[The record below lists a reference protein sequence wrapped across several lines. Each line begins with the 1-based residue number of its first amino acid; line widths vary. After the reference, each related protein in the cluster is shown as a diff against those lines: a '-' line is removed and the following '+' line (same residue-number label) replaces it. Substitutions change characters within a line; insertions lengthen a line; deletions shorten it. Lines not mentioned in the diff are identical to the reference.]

1 MTSLKEWIDAKINDG
16 DITKFEYSELSNIV
30 EIGKGGFG
38 VVHRADL
45 DNRGIQV
52 ALKSF
57 SNKNRKID
65 KDDVADLVKEL
76 KLLRI
81 VHYHPNI
88 NNFIGIT
95 NGSCKLRETPIE
107 NTPLK
112 YQILYQKCWSE
123 DPTLRPDIN
132 EVYTKLKQL
141 DAQFNSVKSD
151 DDIINEEREL
161 CSALMEIRKSYM
173 IYNDTGP
180 TKSLDF
186 DSVIDHHRPRS
197 EAIFDYLIN
206 DPTIEHYDVMI
217 GIFHYHYSEFEKHEK
232 YYQWVKKASD
242 NGDIYGHYELGRCY
256 YHGYGIESDKNKAI
270 ELFERS
276 GLNIAL
282 YSLAD
287 HHNQCGNLQEAFE
300 LYVRS
305 AEKGYVTS
313 QHIVGECYY
322 HGKGPQKD
330 KEIALKWYTKYR
342 DGGGI
347 NDVGTRIKDLVDF
360 IDTKDL
366 AISIYNFLKRNL
378 S

>member
-1 MTSLKEWIDAKINDG
+1 MIADLGLSKKISEVTSIASSKPEYGMPGYIDPQCYCPQGNYVRNKKS
-16 DITKFEYSELSNIV
+16 DIYSLGVLLWEITSGRSPFSNID
-30 EIGKGGFG
+30 KY
-38 VVHRADL
+38 
-45 DNRGIQV
+45 
-52 ALKSF
+52 ALMYQLFHS
-57 SNKNRKID
+57 
-65 KDDVADLVKEL
+65 
-76 KLLRI
+76 
-81 VHYHPNI
+81 
-88 NNFIGIT
+88 
-95 NGSCKLRETPIE
+95 KLRETPVE

-112 YQILYQKCWSE
+112 YQILYQKCWSH
-123 DPTLRPDIN
+123 DPMLRPDIN

-141 DAQFNSVKSD
+141 DAQFNNVKSD

-186 DSVIDHHRPRS
+186 DRVIDYHRPRS

-206 DPTIEHYDVMI
+206 DPTIEHYDVVI
-217 GIFHYHYSEFEKHEK
+217 GIFHYHYFEFEKHEK

-256 YHGYGIESDKNKAI
+256 YHGYGIESDKNKAM

-300 LYVRS
+300 LYIMS
-305 AEKGYVTS
+305 AERGYVTS

-322 HGKGPQKD
+322 SGRGPQKD
-330 KEIALKWYTKYR
+330 KEIALKWHTKYR

-347 NDVGTRIKDLVDF
+347 NDVGTRIKDLD
-360 IDTKDL
+360 DYLNTKTL
-366 AISIYNFLKRNL
+366 AI
-378 S
+378 